1 MRILYKVSYLQKT
14 DMNTAQLYDT
24 SAPKRPSNLSINS
37 NLLTEARK
45 YKINLSGLLEQAL
58 VQKLAEKKRE
68 QWLKENQ
75 QALEAYN
82 QRIEE
87 RGVFSDG
94 MRTF

>member
-1 MRILYKVSYLQKT
+1 
-14 DMNTAQLYDT
+14 MNNTLLYDT

-45 YKINLSGLLEQAL
+45 YKINLSDLLEQAL
-58 VQKLAEKKRE
+58 IQKLAEKKRE
-68 QWLKENQ
+68 EWLKENR
-75 QALEAYN
+75 QALETYN

>member
-1 MRILYKVSYLQKT
+1 
-14 DMNTAQLYDT
+14 MNNTLLYDT

-58 VQKLAEKKRE
+58 IQKLAEKKRE
-68 QWLKENQ
+68 EWLKENR
-75 QALEAYN
+75 QALETYN

>member
-1 MRILYKVSYLQKT
+1 
-14 DMNTAQLYDT
+14 MNHAQLYDT

-58 VQKLAEKKRE
+58 IKELAEKKR
-68 QWLKENQ
+68 QKWLEDNQ

>member
-1 MRILYKVSYLQKT
+1 ME
-14 DMNTAQLYDT
+14 NTLLYDT
-24 SAPKRPSNLSINS
+24 SAPKRPSNLSVNS
-37 NLLTEARK
+37 NLLEEARK

-58 VQKLAEKKRE
+58 IQKLAEKKRE
-68 QWLKENQ
+68 EWLKENQ

-94 MRTF
+94 MRMF